1 MDWQNILFVTGLL
14 TLLTLSNA
22 GGDHIKGGGHIKGGS
37 ETVQHPVIQEEIA
50 PSTHNFNTKSSDAYG
65 TKVLH
70 TKTGDEVISPSNA
83 KVGVIT
89 KTVLGAP
96 PHPLQSQDA
105 VFLSGKTSLV
115 APIRD
120 PVAHPVATEQT
131 RKTVANPLETQPAGV
146 KVARRKII
154 KTIRRKPEATAQVKT
169 IQPVQQQVPTS
180 LSEDD
185 VQIVL
190 PDSKKVAPAPKP
202 ITKTVKTSTKSKI
215 NRSPLITID
224 GSENDAG
231 REVIVLEDG
240 TIVDAK
246 DTSRLL
252 GQTASLVPDGGI
264 RQGSTQTIN
273 QDFKMV
279 RGSQIPR
286 SDIRPNFE
294 SRNPY
299 TDFGLNIEAA
309 AAPPVGSPEL
319 LEPIVVPGG
328 PGGASLTLTETE
340 IQNILLSGGIVEF
353 PVNSQG
359 SFPADT
365 AGAPLAGIVRTAQT
379 GETTRSNVQSV
390 SQVSPARKP
399 TLNVRPIDQK
409 RTEFKS
415 QTATVTSSSRGASVS
430 GLGGSGGSVV
440 VPGGAGGASFSLTED
455 EIQKIL
461 SSGGIVEFPAGTPS
475 GVPGTGL
482 STAYRGGV
490 TTMRSNAQAV
500 SQTSSARKPTVNV
513 RPIDLKRTEFKSQT
527 ATVTSSSRG
536 ASVSGLGGSGGSV
549 VVPGGPGG
557 ASFSLTENEIQKIL
571 SSGGIVEF
579 PAGTPSGVPGAGLST
594 AYGGGATTM
603 RSNAQAVSQTS
614 SARKPTV
621 NVRPIDQKRTEFKSQ
636 TARVTSSSRGASV
649 SSLGVRGGSVV
660 VPGGPGGASFSLTE
674 DEIQKILS
682 SGGIVEFPA
691 GTPSGVPGAGLSTAY
706 GGGAT
711 TMRSNAQA
719 VSQTSSARKPTV
731 NVRPI
736 DQKRTE
742 FKSQTATVT
751 SGSRGASVSS
761 LGVRGGS
768 VVVPGGPGG
777 ASFSL
782 TEDEIQKI
790 LSSGGIVEFPAG
802 TPSGVSGAGLS
813 TAYGG
818 GATTMRSNAQAVSQ
832 TSSARKPTVNVR
844 PIDQKRT
851 EFKSQTATVTSG
863 SRGASVSSSGVRGGS
878 VVVPGGPGGA
888 SFSLTEDEI
897 QKILSS
903 GGIVEF
909 PAGTPSGVPGAG
921 LSTAYRGGV
930 TTMRSN
936 AQAVSQTSSARKPTV
951 NVRPID
957 LKRTE
962 FKSQT
967 ATVTSG
973 SRGASVSGLGVRG
986 GSVVVP
992 GCIIFPY

>member
-430 GLGGSGGSVV
+430 GLG
-440 VPGGAGGASFSLTED
+440 
-455 EIQKIL
+455 
-461 SSGGIVEFPAGTPS
+461 
-475 GVPGTGL
+475 
-482 STAYRGGV
+482 
-490 TTMRSNAQAV
+490 
-500 SQTSSARKPTVNV
+500 
-513 RPIDLKRTEFKSQT
+513 
-527 ATVTSSSRG
+527 
-536 ASVSGLGGSGGSV
+536 
-549 VVPGGPGG
+549 
-557 ASFSLTENEIQKIL
+557 
-571 SSGGIVEF
+571 
-579 PAGTPSGVPGAGLST
+579 
-594 AYGGGATTM
+594 
-603 RSNAQAVSQTS
+603 
-614 SARKPTV
+614 
-621 NVRPIDQKRTEFKSQ
+621 
-636 TARVTSSSRGASV
+636 
-649 SSLGVRGGSVV
+649 VRGGSVV

-682 SGGIVEFPA
+682 SGGVVEFPSN
-691 GTPSGVPGAGLSTAY
+691 TPLSTP
-706 GGGAT
+706 GIRDSLLKET
-711 TMRSNAQA
+711 RPVNRVQNDVSSLRSNVQSLTRASA
-719 VSQTSSARKPTV
+719 VRKPTSGTSDSSDRKRMDLKSQTSTITSNARRTLSP
-731 NVRPI
+731 NAPI
-736 DQKRTE
+736 
-742 FKSQTATVT
+742 
-751 SGSRGASVSS
+751 SGGPIIVS
-761 LGVRGGS
+761 
-768 VVVPGGPGG
+768 GGPGG
-777 ASFSL
+777 SSL
-782 TEDEIQKI
+782 TLSEEEINRI
-790 LSSGGIVEFPAG
+790 LESGGVVEFPVDAPAFSSG
-802 TPSGVSGAGLS
+802 DLSRNIQEPSRFYSGEDKQVFATRGAQGASLSVGSGAANNKLNSGQVHLETVFSETDPSLS
-813 TAYGG
+813 QDEIKPAFAQGPEFSQQKFTQEQVPNLLFKEGDVQLHQA
-818 GATTMRSNAQAVSQ
+818 SNLANSPIAQALVADSNDKQTQLKLEDPLEQKPVANDAVLSQ
-832 TSSARKPTVNVR
+832 FRVNPLTLEKRLVLDNLSSKYLQEKVPV
-844 PIDQKRT
+844 
-851 EFKSQTATVTSG
+851 E
-863 SRGASVSSSGVRGGS
+863 
-878 VVVPGGPGGA
+878 VPGYVPPPSHMSPFNYRVPHLKGLKSTTPVVQ
-888 SFSLTEDEI
+888 EQQRME
-897 QKILSS
+897 QIL
-903 GGIVEF
+903 V
-909 PAGTPSGVPGAG
+909 
-921 LSTAYRGGV
+921 
-930 TTMRSN
+930 
-936 AQAVSQTSSARKPTV
+936 
-951 NVRPID
+951 
-957 LKRTE
+957 
-962 FKSQT
+962 
-967 ATVTSG
+967 
-973 SRGASVSGLGVRG
+973 
-986 GSVVVP
+986 
-992 GCIIFPY
+992 